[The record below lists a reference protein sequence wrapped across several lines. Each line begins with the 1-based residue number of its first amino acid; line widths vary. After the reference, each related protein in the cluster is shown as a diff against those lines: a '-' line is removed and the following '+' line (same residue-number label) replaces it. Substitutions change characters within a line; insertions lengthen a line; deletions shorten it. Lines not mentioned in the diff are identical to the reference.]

1 MKGTTQTSRNS
12 AADSR
17 MKSFARRVMLLKLV
31 FALGFVGVAA
41 KLALVQIVHREKYQ
55 ALARAQHE
63 RRVTLPALR
72 GRIFDRNGNVLV
84 SNTDYVSF
92 AANPRV
98 VGSHASA
105 LALACAEAF
114 GRPASVYRS
123 KLQNTDKQFVWLER
137 RVRPELAARFR
148 RTDLGGILEIPEPKR
163 LYHYGSVA
171 GPLIGLTDIDNRG
184 IAGLELQFNDHLQG
198 IPGSIMMQ
206 KDAYQNTW
214 PSADYP
220 RIEPVNGNDLI
231 LTIDLSF
238 QAVLE
243 DELRKAVQSNN
254 ADGGLA
260 ILVDPHT
267 GEILALASSP
277 SIDPNGTGSMQLE
290 YARARAVTDM
300 FEPGSIFKIVT
311 ASAAYEYELIS
322 PVRSFDAEQGS
333 YRVYHNKRLIQN
345 VTDTHKH
352 DVLTFQQGIEQSS
365 NIVMAK
371 AAEIIGPERF
381 YRQARNFGFGIP
393 TGIDLPGEVRGRLKK
408 PQAWSGTSLRTMAY
422 GYEIAATPLQIVMA
436 YAAAANGGVLMSP
449 AIVREIR
456 SSDNV
461 PLRTFQPERIRR
473 VVSERTALLLRDAF
487 KGVVERGTA
496 LEARSSGI
504 AIAGKTGTARRIVD
518 GRYQG
523 GDYMA
528 SFAAW
533 FPADDPRVT
542 ALVMLENPR
551 DRSYYG
557 GYVSAPVIK
566 AVAERILQL
575 TPAMSTPQV
584 AAASDPASDRVAVP
598 DVRMIQVAVAAKLLE
613 ERGLHCEL
621 LGDGEIVL
629 RQQPKP
635 GVTIE
640 KGDVVQLTLDAS
652 SGQRP
657 GGVLVMP
664 DVRGMSLR
672 RALNSLALVGLQV
685 DINGSGT
692 VVSQSPAPGQSLRS
706 ASRVTIACEPRGV
719 STAVLY

>member
-1 MKGTTQTSRNS
+1 MNHTTQTSRGTE
-12 AADSR
+12 ADSR
-17 MKSFARRVMLLKLV
+17 TKSFARRVMLLKLV
-31 FALGFVGVAA
+31 FALGFVGLAA
-41 KLALVQIVHREKYQ
+41 KLAVVQVVQAEKYQ
-55 ALARAQHE
+55 TLARKQHE
-63 RRVTLPALR
+63 QRVTLPALR

-92 AANPRV
+92 AANPRI
-98 VGSHASA
+98 VGAQASS

-123 KLQNTDKQFVWLER
+123 KLQNSDKQFVWLER
-137 RVRPELAARFR
+137 RVRPDVAARLRRKEFR
-148 RTDLGGILEIPEPKR
+148 GILEIPEPKR

-171 GPLIGLTDIDNRG
+171 GPLLGLTDIDNRG
-184 IAGLELQFNDHLQG
+184 IAGLELQFNDHLRG

-243 DELRKAVQSNN
+243 DELRKAVASNN

-260 ILVDPHT
+260 ILVEPHT

-277 SIDPNGTGSMQLE
+277 SVDPNSTGTVQLE
-290 YARARAVTDM
+290 WARARAVTDM

-322 PVRSFDAEQGS
+322 PGRSFDAEQGLYKV
-333 YRVYHNKRLIQN
+333 YRNKRLVQN
-345 VTDTHKH
+345 VTDTHEY
-352 DVLTFQQGIEQSS
+352 DVLTFQEGIEQSS

-371 AAEIIGPERF
+371 AAEIIGSERF

-408 PQAWSGTSLRTMAY
+408 PQEWSGTSLRTMAY

-461 PLRTFQPERIRR
+461 SLRSFQPERIRR
-473 VVSERTALLLRDAF
+473 VVSERTAQLLRDAF

-496 LEARSSGI
+496 QEARSSGI
-504 AIAGKTGTARRIVD
+504 AIAGKTGTARRIVN

-523 GDYMA
+523 GDYNA

-533 FPADDPRVT
+533 FPADDPRVV

-551 DRSYYG
+551 NRSYYG
-557 GYVSAPVIK
+557 GYVSAPVVK

-575 TPAMSTPQV
+575 TPTISSPQV
-584 AAASDPASDRVAVP
+584 AAVTDPTSDQVAVP
-598 DVRMIQVAVAAKLLE
+598 DVRMIQVAIAAKLLE

-629 RQQPKP
+629 RQLPRP
-635 GVTIE
+635 GTTIE
-640 KGDVVQLTLDAS
+640 KGDVVQLSLDAS
-652 SGQRP
+652 SSRRP
-657 GGVLVMP
+657 DGVQAMP

-672 RALNSLALVGLQV
+672 RALNCLALEGLQV
-685 DINGSGT
+685 DVNGSGT
-692 VVSQSPAPGQSLRS
+692 VVSQSPAPGQRLHS
-706 ASRVTIACEPRGV
+706 ASLVTITCEPRGV
-719 STAVLY
+719 ATAVLY

>member
-1 MKGTTQTSRNS
+1 MNRATQTSRGS
-12 AADSR
+12 EADAR
-17 MKSFARRVMLLKLV
+17 TKSFARRVMFLKLL
-31 FALGFVGVAA
+31 FALGFVGVAG
-41 KLALVQIVHREKYQ
+41 KLAFVQIVQASKYQ
-55 ALARAQHE
+55 EQARKQHE
-63 RRVTLPALR
+63 QRVTLPALR
-72 GRIFDRNGNVLV
+72 GRIFDRNRNVLV

-92 AANPRV
+92 AANPRI
-98 VGSHASA
+98 VGPQAAS

-123 KLQNTDKQFVWLER
+123 KLQNSDKQFVWLER
-137 RVRPELAARFR
+137 RVRPEVATRLR
-148 RTDLGGILEIPEPKR
+148 RREFKGILEIPEPKR

-171 GPLIGLTDIDNRG
+171 GPLLGLTDIDNKG
-184 IAGLELQFNDHLQG
+184 IAGLELQFNDHLRG

-206 KDAYQNTW
+206 KDAQQNTW

-243 DELRKAVQSNN
+243 DELRKAVESNG

-260 ILVDPHT
+260 ILVEPHT

-277 SIDPNGTGSMQLE
+277 SIDPNTTGSVE
-290 YARARAVTDM
+290 PEWARARAVTDM

-322 PVRSFDAEQGS
+322 PQRSFDAENGL
-333 YRVYHNKRLIQN
+333 YRVFHNNRFLQK
-345 VTDTHKH
+345 VADTHEH
-352 DVLTFQQGIEQSS
+352 DVLTFQEGIEQSS

-408 PQAWSGTSLRTMAY
+408 PQEWSGTSLRTMAY
-422 GYEIAATPLQIVMA
+422 GYEISATPLQIAMA
-436 YAAAANGGVLMSP
+436 YSAAANGGILMSP

-487 KGVVERGTA
+487 KGVVEHGTA
-496 LEARSSGI
+496 QEARSSGI
-504 AIAGKTGTARRIVD
+504 AIAGKTGTARRILN

-523 GDYMA
+523 GDYIA

-533 FPADDPRVT
+533 FPADDPRVS

-551 DRSYYG
+551 TRSYYG
-557 GYVSAPVIK
+557 GYVSAPVVR

-575 TPAMSTPQV
+575 SPTISAPQL
-584 AAASDPASDRVAVP
+584 AAATDPATGGVAVP
-598 DVRMIQVAVAAKLLE
+598 DVRMIQVEVATTLLE
-613 ERGLHCEL
+613 ERGLQCEL
-621 LGDGEIVL
+621 VGEGEIVL
-629 RQQPKP
+629 RQVPKP
-635 GVTIE
+635 GTTLARGE
-640 KGDVVQLTLDAS
+640 VVQLSLDAS
-652 SGQRP
+652 SGQGP
-657 GGVLVMP
+657 DGVVAMP

-672 RALNSLALVGLQV
+672 RALNSLALEGLRV
-685 DINGSGT
+685 EINGSGT
-692 VVSQSPAPGQSLRS
+692 VVSQSPAPGQRLRP

-719 STAVLY
+719 ATAVLY

>member
-1 MKGTTQTSRNS
+1 MNHTTETSRS
-12 AADSR
+12 PEADSR
-17 MKSFARRVMLLKLV
+17 TKSFARRLILMKLV
-31 FALGFVGVAA
+31 FALGFVGVAG
-41 KLALVQIVHREKYQ
+41 KLAVVQIVQADKYKAQ
-55 ALARAQHE
+55 ARKQHE
-63 RRVTLPALR
+63 QRVTLPALR

-98 VGSHASA
+98 VGTQAAS
-105 LALACAEAF
+105 LALACAETF

-123 KLQNTDKQFVWLER
+123 KLQNSGKQFVWLER
-137 RVRPELAARFR
+137 RVRPEVAARLR
-148 RTDLGGILEIPEPKR
+148 RKDLRGILEIPEPKR

-171 GPLIGLTDIDNRG
+171 GPLLGLTDIDNSG
-184 IAGLELQFNDHLQG
+184 IAGLELQFNDHLKG
-198 IPGSIMMQ
+198 VPGSIVMQ
-206 KDAYQNTW
+206 KDANQYTW

-243 DELRKAVQSNN
+243 DELRKAVDFNN

-260 ILVDPHT
+260 ILVEPHT
-267 GEILALASSP
+267 GEILALASTP
-277 SIDPNGTGSMQLE
+277 SIDPNSTNSVQLE
-290 YARARAVTDM
+290 WARARAVTDM

-322 PVRSFDAEQGS
+322 PQRQFDAEQGL
-333 YRVYHNKRLIQN
+333 YRVVRNKRVIQT
-345 VTDTHKH
+345 VTDTHEH
-352 DVLTFQQGIEQSS
+352 DVLTFQEGIEQSS

-371 AAEIIGPERF
+371 AAEIIGPERL

-408 PQAWSGTSLRTMAY
+408 PQEWSGTSLRTMAY

-456 SSDNV
+456 SSDSV

-504 AIAGKTGTARRIVD
+504 TIAGKTGTARRVLT

-523 GDYMA
+523 GGYIA

-533 FPADDPRVT
+533 FPADDPRVV

-551 DRSYYG
+551 TRSYYG
-557 GYVSAPVIK
+557 GYVSAPVVR

-575 TPAMSTPQV
+575 SPTISSPQM
-584 AAASDPASDRVAVP
+584 AAASDPTPGRVTVP
-598 DVRMIQVAVAAKLLE
+598 DVRMIQAAIATKILE
-613 ERGLHCEL
+613 ERGLQCEL
-621 LGDGEIVL
+621 LGEGEIVL
-629 RQQPKP
+629 RQLPKP
-635 GVTIE
+635 GTTIE
-640 KGDVVQLTLDAS
+640 KGDVVQLSVNAS
-652 SGQRP
+652 TGARP
-657 GGVLVMP
+657 DGLLAMP

-672 RALNSLALVGLQV
+672 RALSCLALEGLRV
-685 DINGSGT
+685 DISGSGT
-692 VVSQSPAPGQSLRS
+692 VVSQSPAPGERLGSG
-706 ASRVTIACEPRGV
+706 SRVAIACEPRGV
-719 STAVLY
+719 ATAVLY